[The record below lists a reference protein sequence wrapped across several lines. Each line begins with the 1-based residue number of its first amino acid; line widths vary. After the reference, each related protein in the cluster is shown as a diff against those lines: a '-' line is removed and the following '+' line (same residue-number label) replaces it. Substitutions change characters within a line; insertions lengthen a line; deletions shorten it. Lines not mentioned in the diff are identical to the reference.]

1 MTTRYVT
8 FFQLQKK
15 SIENYNSRKSLFQ
28 KYIVEGDYFLSAEL
42 LLPLP
47 LSPSPSL
54 SLSLL
59 SQWGYFSN
67 TVVYSFRKPEK
78 AEHCLVFWNTKTG
91 EKNAKAVKNL
101 LHVTACK
108 DLALLVAK
116 VDDSSSEV
124 FNYVWRFRVCVCM
137 LER

>member
-1 MTTRYVT
+1 M
-8 FFQLQKK
+8 
-15 SIENYNSRKSLFQ
+15 
-28 KYIVEGDYFLSAEL
+28 
-42 LLPLP
+42 
-47 LSPSPSL
+47 
-54 SLSLL
+54 
-59 SQWGYFSN
+59 
-67 TVVYSFRKPEK
+67 YSFRKPEK

-124 FNYVWRFRVCVCM
+124 CNYAWRFRVCVCM